1 MWLFMMLETDL
12 IQNSLKNTTSKEDIS
27 MEEKLKMDLSMF
39 LQVKEFTKDPPLP
52 LGSNLV
58 RLKLILILTKFSNTV
73 ETILDLLT

>member
-1 MWLFMMLETDL
+1 MMLETDL

-27 MEEKLKMDLSMF
+27 MEEKLKMDSSMF